1 MEQNKKLTNEQIEE
15 LLTKCLTTL
24 NGLTYEEILDL
35 TSRLRR
41 KAREK
46 SKLDIS

>member
-1 MEQNKKLTNEQIEE
+1 MKNEKRTNEQIEK
-15 LLTKCLTTL
+15 LLTKSLIIL

-35 TSRLRR
+35 TSKIRR

-46 SKLDIS
+46 SKLDIL